1 MCLLLTRLAFPGCS
15 FARPSS
21 VSPHMSGMS
30 INYFVRAM
38 ELFSVNLDRV
48 LVKKDGAL
56 NAVRGKGE

>member
-1 MCLLLTRLAFPGCS
+1 
-15 FARPSS
+15 
-21 VSPHMSGMS
+21 MSGMS